1 MSKKS
6 SQVIEKS
13 NEYDYFELQSEFFEF
28 TISPKAFSDE
38 LRDLLYF
45 VGAAAITLQRKLP
58 EENIVPDKLEDALF
72 SIRELCP
79 ILDRMEQSK
88 KVQS

>member
-1 MSKKS
+1 MSNKKTIVQS
-6 SQVIEKS
+6 
-13 NEYDYFELQSEFFEF
+13 EYDYSELASEFFGF
-28 TISPKAFSDE
+28 TISPKSFSDE

-45 VGAAAITLQRKLP
+45 VGAAAITLQRQLP
-58 EENIVPDKLEDALF
+58 EESLVPDKLEQALF